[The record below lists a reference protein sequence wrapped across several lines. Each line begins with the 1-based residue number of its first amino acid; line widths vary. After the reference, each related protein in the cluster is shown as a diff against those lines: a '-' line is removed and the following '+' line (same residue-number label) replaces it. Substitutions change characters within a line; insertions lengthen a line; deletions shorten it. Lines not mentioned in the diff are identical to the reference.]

1 MRRQKM
7 ESAALMLRDTERSV
21 LEIAGCFGY
30 DNGSKFSKAFKDI
43 LGVTPAVYR
52 HRARTGS
59 RSPRHRARK
68 MPPAEYRQT
77 EPYPA
82 LSERI
87 RLRLSGI
94 LRS

>member
-1 MRRQKM
+1 
-7 ESAALMLRDTERSV
+7 MLRDTERSV

-30 DNGSKFSKAFKDI
+30 DNGSKFSKAFKDNS
-43 LGVTPAVYR
+43 G
-52 HRARTGS
+52 RA
-59 RSPRHRARK
+59 PRRVPPPGADGGAAPRATEPGKCR
-68 MPPAEYRQT
+68 RLNTVQT

>member
-52 HRARTGS
+52 HRARTGEPLPAPP
-59 RSPRHRARK
+59 SPENA
-68 MPPAEYRQT
+68 A
-77 EPYPA
+77 
-82 LSERI
+82 
-87 RLRLSGI
+87 G
-94 LRS
+94 